1 MVALS
6 MKRPFTVDKNIT
18 SAVSVGR
25 PSVAKTHLFSTRE
38 STLEKGL
45 MSAVNVGN
53 ALPTS
58 PVSLNIKE
66 ITL

>member
-1 MVALS
+1 
-6 MKRPFTVDKNIT
+6 
-18 SAVSVGR
+18 
-25 PSVAKTHLFSTRE
+25 
-38 STLEKGL
+38 